1 MIKATDETEA
11 QLYDSLEK
19 YFGYKEFKSDLQ
31 KRAVKCA
38 VKKKRDIYVSMPTG
52 SGKSLCFHLPGLM
65 SDGQITIVFSP
76 LLALI
81 KDQIDHLAKW
91 KIPAD
96 SLNSKMTQKERERVV
111 NDLKAVRPSIRFL
124 YITPEQ
130 AATKGFQELLRQLMK
145 YDKIAYFAV
154 DEAHCVSQW
163 GHDFRPD
170 YLRLGEL
177 RVRYPNTVW
186 MALTATASKH
196 VREDIFK
203 QLQLNEPVAQFVTP
217 SFRKNLFYDVVFKNS
232 IEDDFQHLASFAL
245 NCLGDEDE
253 FKETPLAQ
261 RGCGIIYCRTRENV
275 ERVAFGVSRQGVAAM
290 AYHAGLKASERI
302 EVQEK
307 WMRGEYPIIV
317 ATNSFGMGVDKAS
330 VRFVIHWDVPQNVAA
345 YYQESGRSGRDG
357 LKSYCRLYYGR
368 EDVKSIR
375 FLLQNDINRFRTS
388 ACPEKLDLAQRA
400 MKNFD
405 EIVTFCE
412 MIQCRHKLFSDYF
425 GDPPPDC
432 QKQCDACKNPKRME
446 KALQTFQR
454 LCMDAALK
462 TDISL
467 EDSSDLYEGGRAGAK
482 RDARNYN
489 DDHEDDD
496 SSGDGTSHSQLAK
509 KAKRETEDF
518 IRKQFQLRK
527 CLSAAK
533 ELENESCT
541 AMTRIH
547 QAQAT
552 NKKMAG
558 LKISIRENY
567 LTALVDALK
576 QNVQNSDGDKPKN
589 ELTQRDFEA
598 VAADLEYEC
607 FSKQKIASMYRHSI
621 AKELSA
627 IKQTTSQKR
636 LLPILMAFE
645 PKSQAKPTF
654 YNGGTVEYFERKLM
668 ELEEQKPTSMLS
680 KKDLPKSLR
689 IRKGFKQETSKQT
702 SIANYFSKA
711 HIKTETEDE
720 LSNASSDSKEIGDFD
735 VKRENLNENVDVL
748 EKKETGEDLKK
759 LSMNDGKEALLG
771 ITTEPIENMLEC
783 ESKEDNL
790 ESLLSKERELKM
802 EIESLE
808 KVDSDEN
815 YKYRDLC
822 EENSQHDCNDNR
834 KIMSY
839 EETLFTKPS
848 TSTQNF
854 SLTGTHLKA
863 KRTSHYNKS
872 HHLVTTSNENV
883 DKLKNHSSSSV
894 NDCKKDITLS
904 GKQTLN
910 LDHHIINSSNSRDKS
925 LGKEKSPWPAVHQ
938 AHSSHSRV
946 REYLEKNAVSFKTKL
961 SHHASSSNLTHPK
974 SKAQCERETAFKHKT
989 DVSKSV
995 VDYLNPYYKRKIA
1008 TKELFKILAKRI
1020 TNRVIDD
1027 NLASDDWKSQ
1037 IKNTFHNLKM
1047 ITEDS
1052 DIEKYFPVT

>member
-1 MIKATDETEA
+1 MIKATDEIEA
-11 QLYDSLEK
+11 QLHDNLEK
-19 YFGYKEFKSDLQ
+19 HFGYTEFKSDLQ

-52 SGKSLCFHLPGLM
+52 SGKSLCFQLPGLM
-65 SDGQITIVFSP
+65 SGGQITIVFSP

-81 KDQIDHLAKW
+81 KDQVDHLAKW
-91 KIPAD
+91 KISAD

-111 NDLKAVRPSIRFL
+111 NDLKAIRPSIRFL

-130 AATKGFQELLRQLMK
+130 AATKGFQDLLRHLVE

-177 RVRYPNTVW
+177 RVKYPKIVW
-186 MALTATASKH
+186 MALTATASKQ
-196 VREDIFK
+196 VREDICK

-245 NCLGDEDE
+245 HCLGDEDE
-253 FKETPLAQ
+253 FKETPPAQ

-275 ERVAFGVSRQGVAAM
+275 ERVAYGVSRRGMAAM

-345 YYQESGRSGRDG
+345 YSQESGRAGRDG

-375 FLLQNDINRFRTS
+375 FLLQNDINRFRNSTCS
-388 ACPEKLDLAQRA
+388 AKLDLAQRA

-405 EIVTFCE
+405 EIVAFCE
-412 MIQCRHKLFSDYF
+412 MLQCRHKLFSDYF

-432 QKQCDACKNPKRME
+432 QKQCDVCKNPKKME

-467 EDSSDLYEGGRAGAK
+467 EDNSDLYEGGRAGAK
-482 RDARNYN
+482 RDAADYN
-489 DDHEDDD
+489 DNCTDDD
-496 SSGDGTSHSQLAK
+496 FSGDDTARNQLAK

-533 ELENESCT
+533 ELENEPCT
-541 AMTRIH
+541 AMTRVH

-552 NKKMAG
+552 NTKVAG

-567 LTALVDALK
+567 LTALTDALK
-576 QNVQNSDGDKPKN
+576 QNVQNSNEDKPKN
-589 ELTQRDFEA
+589 DLSQRDYQA

-607 FSKQKIASMYRHSI
+607 FSKQKIASMYRHSM
-621 AKELSA
+621 AKQLSA
-627 IKQTTSQKR
+627 IKQVTSQKR
-636 LLPILMAFE
+636 LLPILMTFE
-645 PKSQAKPTF
+645 PKPQAKPIF
-654 YNGGTVEYFERKLM
+654 YNGGSVEYFERKLK
-668 ELEEQKPTSMLS
+668 ELEEQKPQSMVS

-689 IRKGFKQETSKQT
+689 VRKSFKQEMSKQT
-702 SIANYFSKA
+702 SIENYFNKA
-711 HIKTETEDE
+711 LIKTETEDE
-720 LSNASSDSKEIGDFD
+720 LSNASSESKEIGGFI
-735 VKRENLNENVDVL
+735 V
-748 EKKETGEDLKK
+748 KKESKNETADVSERKETEEDLKK
-759 LSMNDGKEALLG
+759 PNMNDEKEEDLIGKAEL
-771 ITTEPIENMLEC
+771 IENILEC
-783 ESKEDNL
+783 ENKEDNL

-802 EIESLE
+802 EIENLE
-808 KVDSDEN
+808 KVDSEED
-815 YKYRDLC
+815 YKYRDPC
-822 EENSQHDCNDNR
+822 GEDSQHDFNDNR
-834 KIMSY
+834 KILSY

-848 TSTQNF
+848 TSTLNY
-854 SLTGTHLKA
+854 SVTGTHLKA

-872 HHLVTTSNENV
+872 HHLVTTTNQSV
-883 DKLKNHSSSSV
+883 DKLKNHASTS
-894 NDCKKDITLS
+894 DCKKDIHLS
-904 GKQTLN
+904 GKQPLN
-910 LDHHIINSSNSRDKS
+910 LDHHINTNSSREQSSAKDKS
-925 LGKEKSPWPAVHQ
+925 LWPAVHQ
-938 AHSSHSRV
+938 THSSHSRV
-946 REYLEKNAVSFKTKL
+946 KEYLEKNAASFKTKL
-961 SHHASSSNLTHPK
+961 SHHISSSNSIHPK
-974 SKAQCERETAFKHKT
+974 SKAQSERETAFKHKT

-1008 TKELFKILAKRI
+1008 TKELFKVLAKRI
-1020 TNRVIDD
+1020 TNRVIDG